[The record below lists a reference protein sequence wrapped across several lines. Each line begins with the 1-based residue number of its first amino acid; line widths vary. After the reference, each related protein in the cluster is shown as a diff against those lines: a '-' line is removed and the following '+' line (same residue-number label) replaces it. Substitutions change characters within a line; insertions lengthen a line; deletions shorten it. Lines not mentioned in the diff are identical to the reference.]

1 MCSGLCQTLG
11 MQPIRK
17 ERHLRASAWL
27 LTGAALVLLGLFLTT
42 WESNY
47 HLGSV
52 WNYINQSAE
61 TVEPWSSAAIRSNM
75 EYLVA
80 AGLLA
85 LAGLTC
91 FVVGGV
97 DLVRRRRRD

>member
-1 MCSGLCQTLG
+1 MD
-11 MQPIRK
+11 PIRK
-17 ERHLRASAWL
+17 ERHLRAGAWL
-27 LTGAALVLLGLFLTT
+27 LAGAALVLLGLFVTT

-61 TVEPWSSAAIRSNM
+61 TVEPWSSAAIRSNR
-75 EYLVA
+75 EYLVV
-80 AGLLA
+80 AGSLV

-97 DLVRRRRRD
+97 DLVRRLRRD